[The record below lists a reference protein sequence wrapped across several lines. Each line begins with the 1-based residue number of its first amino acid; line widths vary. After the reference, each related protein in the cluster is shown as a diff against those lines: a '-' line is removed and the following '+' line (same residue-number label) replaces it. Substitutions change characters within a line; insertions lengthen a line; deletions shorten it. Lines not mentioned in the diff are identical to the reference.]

1 MEDVSFEASELGGQT
16 ITIDAKYVSDH
27 LDKLV
32 ADEDLSKF
40 IL

>member
-1 MEDVSFEASELGGQT
+1 MEEVSFDASELNGKT
-16 ITIDAKYVSDH
+16 VTIDAKYVSDH